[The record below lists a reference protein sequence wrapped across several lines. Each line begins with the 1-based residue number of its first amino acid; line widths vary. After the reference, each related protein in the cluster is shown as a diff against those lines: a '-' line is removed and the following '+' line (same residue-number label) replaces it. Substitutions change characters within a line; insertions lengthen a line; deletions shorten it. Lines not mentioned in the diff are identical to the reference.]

1 MLVTELPIVIDV
13 KLEHP
18 LNAFTPML
26 VTESGIAT
34 DVKLEHPLN
43 ALAPMIVTDFRII
56 TDIKLE
62 LFGTCPEGIA
72 VAAVDM

>member
-1 MLVTELPIVIDV
+1 MLVTELPIV
-13 KLEHP
+13 
-18 LNAFTPML
+18 
-26 VTESGIAT
+26 T

-43 ALAPMIVTDFRII
+43 ALAPMLVTDFRII

-72 VAAVDM
+72 VATVDM